1 MNPLS
6 VRYLEP
12 SDEIHSWVNPGRWAV
27 PFWGDR
33 RGWGPSGVLFFDDL
47 KISQA
52 LASLDAQV
60 IESVDTVL
68 FHRYSSK
75 PQKRKW
81 LDQLGL
87 EATRGGVNRTMIDA
101 TPQWVPL
108 LRQRKKAFGLI
119 NNFVFETEEEA
130 FFRVTKIDAHV
141 FGDALKLAARRD
153 YATRLGAE
161 VGLVESLR
169 GKPRKK

>member
-60 IESVDTVL
+60 IESVDAVL

-101 TPQWVPL
+101 THQWVPL

-119 NNFVFETEEEA
+119 NNFKFETEEPA
-130 FFRVTKIDAHV
+130 FFRITKIDAHV
-141 FGDALKLAARRD
+141 FGDALKLAARRE

-169 GKPRKK
+169 GKRREK

>member
-27 PFWGDR
+27 PFWGDW
-33 RGWGPSGVLFFDDL
+33 RGRGPSGVLFFDDL

-60 IESVDTVL
+60 IESVDAVL

-119 NNFVFETEEEA
+119 NNFKFETEEPA

-169 GKPRKK
+169 GKRREK